1 MNARHDT
8 TLALAITLAL
18 SGSIAQAQVLEE
30 IVVTAQKREQKIQ
43 DLPMSVIAYSGDSVA
58 ELGITNSEQLVQH
71 IVNFNVSSAVGE
83 GARPAYFIR
92 GVGLNDFNTN
102 NAGPVGVYLDEV
114 YMSSIASQM
123 VPLFDVERVE
133 VLRGPQ
139 GTLFG
144 RNTSAGAVSFYSVTP
159 GEELNGYGK
168 AEIANFGSRRF
179 EGAVGGGLSDK
190 VSGRISA
197 VKYDSDGFIEN
208 RAGPGQEGARDVLAW
223 RAQLAITASDS
234 FDVLLNLHG
243 GRDRSQPNGYK
254 HLGLLDPET
263 FAPCSQQAI
272 VSRSCVDV
280 IGYRDTSSDLYSG
293 EYDFSHN
300 TVSDT
305 DGGMMRLNWDVGGIT
320 LTSITGYDQIEQTYY
335 EDADAGPFP
344 VLHVTYGVESET
356 LSEELRAIGST
367 EKSNWIVGAYFMNE
381 DLRQDQTADI
391 LRVLRP
397 DLGFDPDN
405 FVMFSRHKTKQTTDS
420 YAVFGQVE
428 YRFTDRLTGA
438 AGLRWTREKRDFL
451 YDAVLEE
458 PDFTVP
464 LFTQTDSL
472 DDEDLSGRLALDY
485 ALSDQARIYGSIS
498 KGFKA
503 GGFNGG
509 FLFQPTPTIS
519 YGPETVIAYEVGMK
533 GDYLDRSLRLNVAGF
548 YYDYSDMQVFSFIN
562 TGGLPTQ
569 VLTNAADAVIYG
581 MEAELDWQVTD
592 RFGLRFGLGLLD
604 TELKDYQSAAG
615 DDLSGNKLPQA
626 PDYSLVGMTFYDIP
640 LSNGA
645 KVSLQADFSYQD
657 DIFLLNDNNPILAQD
672 GYGTV
677 NARIAYKSQG
687 ESFEVAAWGRNLADE
702 GYLVSGFDL
711 ADFGLYQLMRGS
723 PRTYGLEVTIRF

>member
-1 MNARHDT
+1 
-8 TLALAITLAL
+8 
-18 SGSIAQAQVLEE
+18 
-30 IVVTAQKREQKIQ
+30 
-43 DLPMSVIAYSGDSVA
+43 
-58 ELGITNSEQLVQH
+58 
-71 IVNFNVSSAVGE
+71 
-83 GARPAYFIR
+83 
-92 GVGLNDFNTN
+92 
-102 NAGPVGVYLDEV
+102 
-114 YMSSIASQM
+114 
-123 VPLFDVERVE
+123 
-133 VLRGPQ
+133 
-139 GTLFG
+139 
-144 RNTSAGAVSFYSVTP
+144 
-159 GEELNGYGK
+159 
-168 AEIANFGSRRF
+168 
-179 EGAVGGGLSDK
+179 
-190 VSGRISA
+190 
-197 VKYDSDGFIEN
+197 
-208 RAGPGQEGARDVLAW
+208 
-223 RAQLAITASDS
+223 
-234 FDVLLNLHG
+234 
-243 GRDRSQPNGYK
+243 
-254 HLGLLDPET
+254 
-263 FAPCSQQAI
+263 
-272 VSRSCVDV
+272 
-280 IGYRDTSSDLYSG
+280 
-293 EYDFSHN
+293 
-300 TVSDT
+300 
-305 DGGMMRLNWDVGGIT
+305 
-320 LTSITGYDQIEQTYY
+320 
-335 EDADAGPFP
+335 
-344 VLHVTYGVESET
+344 
-356 LSEELRAIGST
+356 
-367 EKSNWIVGAYFMNE
+367 
-381 DLRQDQTADI
+381 
-391 LRVLRP
+391 
-397 DLGFDPDN
+397 
-405 FVMFSRHKTKQTTDS
+405 
-420 YAVFGQVE
+420 
-428 YRFTDRLTGA
+428 
-438 AGLRWTREKRDFL
+438 LRWTREKRDFL